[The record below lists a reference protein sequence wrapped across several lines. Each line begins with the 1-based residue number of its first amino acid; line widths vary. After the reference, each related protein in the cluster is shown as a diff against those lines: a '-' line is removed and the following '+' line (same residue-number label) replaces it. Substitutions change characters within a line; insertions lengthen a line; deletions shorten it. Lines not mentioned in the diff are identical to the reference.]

1 MKEDLMK
8 KRIAILCVLMLGISM
23 LAACGNNTDQT
34 AQDTENPEDSE
45 EIIGEEDAPLETIS
59 DDGMTEAYEG
69 IIDDYRSLV
78 EEQWDYDQ
86 IYEHNYSN
94 LATMV
99 SVGYTLYDLDQD
111 GQLELLIGETDTEE
125 PVNRMILDAYTM
137 DGDAAKQLF
146 TSRERNRYY
155 LVEDEAGAVIIA
167 NEGSIGA
174 ASSGWLY
181 YIVENGELSIQQSV
195 IYDAGAD
202 EQNPWFTSVDD
213 DWDVSN
219 DTPTDEETAQAMIDS
234 YMEQYAVLD
243 WTPLMDAI
251 GTPATMDSNVTKLE
265 ANTPVEI
272 AGQEFTL
279 VTSDPKENDDMISV
293 TAQYGSNSFELDAET
308 LAVGDIYALKLNGQ
322 YYVLAET
329 RTYNDYATTYLVK
342 MDGEKFAVSQQ
353 DGSIEKVPSNPA
365 DGIEITSKVD
375 VLGTYGGTKTYHISN
390 DQLTP
395 NGDMYLFNHASD
407 VKLTVKGSISC
418 RLEGSNATLKAGDVI
433 TPTSYS
439 EDGIFGFELEDG
451 TAGNLIVD
459 LNADGIYAGTIGGVS
474 ESDLFEELPYAG

>member
-1 MKEDLMK
+1 MK

-69 IIDDYRSLV
+69 IIDDYRSLI

-167 NEGSIGA
+167 NEGSNGA
-174 ASSGWLY
+174 ASSGWL
-181 YIVENGELSIQQSV
+181 
-195 IYDAGAD
+195 
-202 EQNPWFTSVDD
+202 
-213 DWDVSN
+213 
-219 DTPTDEETAQAMIDS
+219 
-234 YMEQYAVLD
+234 
-243 WTPLMDAI
+243 
-251 GTPATMDSNVTKLE
+251 
-265 ANTPVEI
+265 
-272 AGQEFTL
+272 
-279 VTSDPKENDDMISV
+279 
-293 TAQYGSNSFELDAET
+293 
-308 LAVGDIYALKLNGQ
+308 
-322 YYVLAET
+322 
-329 RTYNDYATTYLVK
+329 
-342 MDGEKFAVSQQ
+342 
-353 DGSIEKVPSNPA
+353 
-365 DGIEITSKVD
+365 
-375 VLGTYGGTKTYHISN
+375 
-390 DQLTP
+390 
-395 NGDMYLFNHASD
+395 
-407 VKLTVKGSISC
+407 
-418 RLEGSNATLKAGDVI
+418 
-433 TPTSYS
+433 
-439 EDGIFGFELEDG
+439 
-451 TAGNLIVD
+451 
-459 LNADGIYAGTIGGVS
+459 
-474 ESDLFEELPYAG
+474 